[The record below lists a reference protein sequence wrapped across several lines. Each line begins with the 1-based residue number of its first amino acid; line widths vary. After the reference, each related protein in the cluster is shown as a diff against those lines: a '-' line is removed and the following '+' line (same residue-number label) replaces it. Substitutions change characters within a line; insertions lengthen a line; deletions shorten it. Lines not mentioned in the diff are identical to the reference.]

1 MQREQLLGQVQANAK
16 PVFGRSR
23 ATRQLRESLEHSGN
37 LLVEKADAVINDPK
51 QSLIALSANLDPH
64 PAIDSRELQG
74 VVEQV
79 FDDLRDPDRVD
90 IDHQLAIGQRN
101 LQAPPP
107 CLRDQPI
114 RIGGSACDL
123 NQVGPLELH
132 LQASGR
138 DSRDIKQVID
148 QSGHMR
154 HLSLED
160 RHDRTCHSGHVD
172 RSQKLERIADR
183 CQRVAQ
189 FVGQHRQ
196 EILLAT
202 IGLINRDFG
211 QALPGDIKRRANQ
224 ALYPPLIVTLRR
236 HRGLDKSRA
245 PSLGHLVEP
254 PPADTTV
261 EHRLLER
268 HQRLRNLGA
277 KRTLVVTLADQRLG
291 QEIGGMNPGETQR
304 PVHGEERHPACG
316 KGHLQA
322 LRRGAQVVSRLLSRA
337 DIGAH
342 TNDLLIP
349 GRRIDGTQE
358 Q

>member
-1 MQREQLLGQVQANAK
+1 MQREQFLGQVQADAK

-23 ATRQLRESLEHSGN
+23 ATRQLCELLEHSGN
-37 LLVEKADAVINDPK
+37 LFVEKADAVINDPQ
-51 QSLIALSANLDPH
+51 QSLIALCANLDPH
-64 PAIDSRELQG
+64 PAIDGRELQG

-79 FDDLRDPDRVD
+79 FDDLRDPNRVD
-90 IDHQLAIGQRN
+90 IDHQLAIRQRN
-101 LQAPPP
+101 LEAPARG
-107 CLRDQPI
+107 LRDQPI

-123 NQVGPLELH
+123 DQVGPLELN

-138 DSRDIKQVID
+138 DSRDIKQVVD

-154 HLSLED
+154 HLTLED
-160 RHDRTCHSGHVD
+160 RHDRACHSRHVD
-172 RSQKLERIADR
+172 RSQQLERIADR

-202 IGLINRDFG
+202 IGLIDRDFG
-211 QALPGDIKRRANQ
+211 QTLPGNVKRRANQ
-224 ALYPPLIVTLRR
+224 ALYSRLIVTLRR
-236 HRGLDKSRA
+236 NRGLDKSRV
-245 PSLGHLVEP
+245 PSLGQLVEP

-261 EHRLLER
+261 EHRLLEH
-268 HQRLRNLGA
+268 HQRLRNLRA
-277 KRTLVVTLADQRLG
+277 KRTLVVTLANQRLG
-291 QEIGGMNPGETQR
+291 KEIGGMNPGETQR
-304 PVHGEERHPACG
+304 PVHGEERHPACR

-322 LRRGAQVVSRLLSRA
+322 LRRDAQVVSSLLPRG

-342 TNDLLIP
+342 TNHLLIP
-349 GRRIDGTQE
+349 GRRIDGAQE